1 MTPAVWG
8 VCRAELWSAR
18 GRFGTVGVMEDSLE
32 LAIFRG
38 DDDPSLVAA
47 ALACRACLSGE
58 VEWSLR
64 VDDFEGTAECRCQT
78 CGYVR
83 EVSLTSEQ
91 TLRLSLEHA

>member
-1 MTPAVWG
+1 M
-8 VCRAELWSAR
+8 
-18 GRFGTVGVMEDSLE
+18 DNSLE
-32 LAIFRG
+32 LATFRG

-64 VDDFEGTAECRCQT
+64 VDDFDGTVECRCRR
-78 CGYVR
+78 CGYAR

-91 TLRLSLEHA
+91 ALRLSLEHA

>member
-1 MTPAVWG
+1 
-8 VCRAELWSAR
+8 
-18 GRFGTVGVMEDSLE
+18 MEGSLE
-32 LAIFRG
+32 LASFRG

-64 VDDFEGTAECRCQT
+64 VDDFEGTVECHCRH

-83 EVSLTSEQ
+83 EVSLNSEQ
-91 TLRLSLEHA
+91 ALRLSLTHA

>member
-1 MTPAVWG
+1 MDDA
-8 VCRAELWSAR
+8 
-18 GRFGTVGVMEDSLE
+18 LE
-32 LAIFRG
+32 LATFRG

-47 ALACRACLSGE
+47 ALACRACLSGD

-64 VDDFEGTAECRCQT
+64 VDDFEGTVECRCQG

-91 TLRLSLEHA
+91 ALRLSLEHA

>member
-1 MTPAVWG
+1 
-8 VCRAELWSAR
+8 
-18 GRFGTVGVMEDSLE
+18 MEESLE
-32 LAIFRG
+32 LATFRG

-47 ALACRACLSGE
+47 ALACRACLSGD

-64 VDDFEGTAECRCQT
+64 VDDFDGVVECRCQS

-91 TLRLSLEHA
+91 MLRLSLEHA

>member
-1 MTPAVWG
+1 M
-8 VCRAELWSAR
+8 
-18 GRFGTVGVMEDSLE
+18 DNSLE
-32 LAIFRG
+32 LANFRG

-58 VEWSLR
+58 FDWSLR
-64 VDDFEGTAECRCQT
+64 VEDFEGTVECRCRA

-91 TLRLSLEHA
+91 ALRLSLEHA

>member
-1 MTPAVWG
+1 MD
-8 VCRAELWSAR
+8 
-18 GRFGTVGVMEDSLE
+18 DSLE

-47 ALACRACLSGE
+47 ALACRACLSGD

-64 VDDFEGTAECRCQT
+64 VEDFEGTVECSCQT

-91 TLRLSLEHA
+91 TLRLSLTHA

>member
-1 MTPAVWG
+1 M
-8 VCRAELWSAR
+8 
-18 GRFGTVGVMEDSLE
+18 DHSLE
-32 LAIFRG
+32 LATFRG

-47 ALACRACLSGE
+47 ALACRACLSGD

-64 VDDFEGTAECRCQT
+64 VDDFEGTVECRCKR

-91 TLRLSLEHA
+91 TLRLSLTHS